1 MWNRKVRRTKN
12 LSNHCFYK
20 KLAGESM
27 WDMVPQKGG
36 DIMGQQIGV
45 ITEIG
50 DMGLGFEPL
59 NETDQMKYDKSQKE
73 KEDKD
78 EEKDK

>member
-1 MWNRKVRRTKN
+1 
-12 LSNHCFYK
+12 
-20 KLAGESM
+20 
-27 WDMVPQKGG
+27 
-36 DIMGQQIGV
+36 MGQQIGV

-59 NETDQMKYDKSQKE
+59 NETDQMKYDKSQQE
-73 KEDKD
+73 KDDKD

>member
-1 MWNRKVRRTKN
+1 
-12 LSNHCFYK
+12 
-20 KLAGESM
+20 
-27 WDMVPQKGG
+27 
-36 DIMGQQIGV
+36 MGQQIGV

-78 EEKDK
+78 EEKNK

>member
-1 MWNRKVRRTKN
+1 
-12 LSNHCFYK
+12 
-20 KLAGESM
+20 
-27 WDMVPQKGG
+27 
-36 DIMGQQIGV
+36 MGQQIGV

-73 KEDKD
+73 KDEDKKD
-78 EEKDK
+78 EEKK

>member
-1 MWNRKVRRTKN
+1 
-12 LSNHCFYK
+12 
-20 KLAGESM
+20 
-27 WDMVPQKGG
+27 
-36 DIMGQQIGV
+36 MGQQIGV